1 MKTVMTS
8 NITSNSKWAHRIFNR
23 ISILGV
29 DGVGAGGL
37 GTDSGA
43 SSGGISNAPTPSYWR
58 KFIAMMLFDVKMS
71 FIARGIWTLS

>member
-29 DGVGAGGL
+29 DGVSAGGL

-43 SSGGISNAPTPSYWR
+43 FP
-58 KFIAMMLFDVKMS
+58 
-71 FIARGIWTLS
+71 RGHLERANTKLLEKIHCNDAL